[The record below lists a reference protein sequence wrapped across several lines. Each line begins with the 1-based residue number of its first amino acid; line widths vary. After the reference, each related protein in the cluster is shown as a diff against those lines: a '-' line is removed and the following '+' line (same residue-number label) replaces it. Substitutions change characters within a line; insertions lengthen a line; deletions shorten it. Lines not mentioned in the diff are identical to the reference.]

1 MSSCTIL
8 AIALSGAGAICEFA
22 GLGLVAREIAHDRAR
37 GRRLLAKLGEPT
49 RPARTYPTPTGASF
63 LPPNYTNSMWST
75 SMQIQG
81 VVRHVQQLESEVE
94 HALVGLKK
102 LTDNELDN
110 AIQLIQRDLAER
122 DTDLRDGLAYVLAG
136 SARDRIV
143 GVGLLFT
150 GIVLGVAG
158 SILGNVA

>member
-1 MSSCTIL
+1 M
-8 AIALSGAGAICEFA
+8 
-22 GLGLVAREIAHDRAR
+22 H
-37 GRRLLAKLGEPT
+37 
-49 RPARTYPTPTGASF
+49 
-63 LPPNYTNSMWST
+63 
-75 SMQIQG
+75 IQG
-81 VVRHVQQLESEVE
+81 VVRQVQQLESAME
-94 HALVGLKK
+94 HALVGIKK

-110 AIQLIQRDLAER
+110 AVELIRRDLAER
-122 DTDLRDGLAYVLAG
+122 DADLRDGLAYVLAG